1 MLPALKARLRVSI
14 REDRQR
20 GQRIAGLG
28 DDGAVVF
35 AGAGSGLSGSRVN
48 DSIALWQ
55 VVTSLGPRECIDAFF
70 ALTERRMAIARFGAG
85 LMCGVDNGIG
95 IRRESL
101 PFIEFI
107 DVDETRVGSTVS
119 WRGSDRGVPTCRPVL
134 GGKPIETHREHGD
147 EREAQPD

>member
-1 MLPALKARLRVSI
+1 MLSALKALRVSI

-20 GQRIAGLG
+20 GQRIAESG

-48 DSIALWQ
+48 DSIALLQ
-55 VVTSLGPRECIDAFF
+55 VVTSLGPWECIDAFF

-85 LMCGVDNGIG
+85 LMCGVDNVIG
-95 IRRESL
+95 IRRERL

-107 DVDETRVGSTVS
+107 DVDETRA
-119 WRGSDRGVPTCRPVL
+119 RPGYRRPAVREKL
-134 GGKPIETHREHGD
+134 RRVDGQRAIRPAAIGRHRTG
-147 EREAQPD
+147 QPAS

>member
-20 GQRIAGLG
+20 GQRIAELG

-48 DSIALWQ
+48 DSIALLQ
-55 VVTSLGPRECIDAFF
+55 VVASLGPRECIDAFF
-70 ALTERRMAIARFGAG
+70 ELTERRMAIARFGAG
-85 LMCGVDNGIG
+85 LMCGVDNVIG
-95 IRRESL
+95 IRRERL

-107 DVDETRVGSTVS
+107 DVDETGAGQHCELAGERTGRVDVS
-119 WRGSDRGVPTCRPVL
+119 AGPWWQANRNPPRTWRR
-134 GGKPIETHREHGD
+134 
-147 EREAQPD
+147 AQGPA